1 MAFCNNCGMEITEDT
16 VFCPKCG
23 VPVANQPVQNNNGE
37 SAQSQNFQQPQ
48 QPQQQYYQQQQPQQQ
63 YYQPQ
68 QTQQQYYQ
76 PQQPQQQ
83 YYQPQ
88 QPYQQQG
95 YMQQGLN
102 IDTTGMLIWSIIN
115 IFFCWPLSVYSI
127 VTLNKVNK
135 SATRGEGESL
145 LNTVKTVNAVA
156 TGLGILCLIIALS
169 I

>member
-1 MAFCNNCGMEITEDT
+1 MAFCNNCGMEITEET

-23 VPVANQPVQNNNGE
+23 VPVANQPVQSNNGE
-37 SAQSQNFQQPQ
+37 AAQSQNFQQPQ
-48 QPQQQYYQQQQPQQQ
+48 QSQQQ

-83 YYQPQ
+83 YYQQPQQQYYQPQQSYQ

-95 YMQQGLN
+95 YN
-102 IDTTGMLIWSIIN
+102 IDTTGVLVWSIIN
-115 IFFCWPLSVYSI
+115 ILFCWPLSVYSI

-135 SATRGEGESL
+135 AVTREEGERQ
-145 LNTVKTVNAVA
+145 LNSIKIVNGVA
-156 TGLGILCLIIALS
+156 TGVGILFLLIALS
-169 I
+169 L